1 MARRIA
7 HKLESQWRS
16 DDVLQTDENAT
27 FKQFLLSDQVLSG
40 LSKSGFVRPSP
51 IQVEAIP
58 LGLCGFDL
66 VVQAKSGTGK
76 TCVFS
81 TLALQAVDVSKN
93 AVQVLILAPTREIA
107 VQSCDTVCC
116 IGCDVPGLKAYAFI
130 GGVPIS
136 EDLRKLSRCH
146 VAAGTLGRLLQLV
159 KQGELRLNNV
169 GLVVLDEADQLLDES
184 FQGDLRELWSRLPPK
199 RQVVAT
205 SATYSPE
212 VARILEE
219 ELLHKPAIV
228 RLCGEQQENRP
239 TLLGLTEWYCVA
251 KGTAEAAWFSR
262 KVRALVEVL
271 RKLAFSQCL
280 VFLNS
285 QARAQSLVERLSYH
299 GFRAQLLSGAQD
311 QSDRLKALVNLKAF
325 RCRILVSTDL
335 AARGIDAERVNLVIN
350 FDVARSLDTHLH
362 RSGRAGR
369 YGTAGQTVTIVTG
382 RSELNQLLQL
392 CSPLE
397 QDIKP
402 LPGFPSLEPGDG
414 ESEVNGDAPEDDPD
428 NYSADGDAAEDSSR
442 DFGVNDV
449 VDNGHLNDCRV
460 RDDRSESV
468 PQEALEGMLLLF
480 ANDANVTAA
489 KDEVLPE
496 TEDLLQIPREPS
508 LVLTTA
514 KDEVLPETGDLLRA
528 STHPSP
534 RLAAAKD
541 VSPESKVCLQV
552 PTEPSQTL
560 TAAEDEVLPGTPDP
574 LQTLTDPSS
583 ALAAAKKEILPESLP
598 TLTAAEE
605 EVLPETTGPLE
616 VPSEPRLTLTAA
628 KNDVLSETAYHPQ
641 VPTEHSLI
649 VTAVKDISLATED
662 HLQAPTDPSPAL
674 TAAKDVPPE
683 IEDPLQL
690 PTDPS
695 PVLAAAEDRFLLET
709 TYPHIPT
716 NPSPTVSAPGD
727 EFLPGTTYLLQLLT
741 DSLQTQNAA
750 EDEVLS
756 ETEDPIRVLES
767 FVECQQP
774 APTGT
779 EPTPN
784 SQHWCNLSWPPE
796 PSVGIELAAHLDTAE
811 ETFRRSFEDCDQL
824 DQMVVAAIKDYL
836 SFFPSHAGAE
846 RLDAHVSPEDDVASV
861 HRAVVAADE
870 LSFTYEQCCEPSSV
884 AVNSEASGTGE
895 SCISP
900 DGIPNT
906 TSITLESEGLSL
918 IDARENVSS
927 APNEKVTTCETLPAS
942 QLHQEAGQ
950 AALDSDASASMDV
963 ASGESFTSC
972 YSCQEP
978 SEVTLGS
985 QGVRVVQVQ
994 ADGIALD
1001 VKPVTEEAPKQEV
1014 NLGTLNSDV
1023 TGTEVAA
1030 AARKKGPTGSKAPE
1044 DLRVPCL
1051 SHTLN
1056 EVTCSPDVK
1065 MSAQNRS
1072 SSSQDRWKRETKSD
1086 VADMKCAN
1094 GSREEHPSSR
1104 SLCRNSSCS
1113 PFDSSIHQTKRPE
1126 KSSAEGQARKRK
1138 STAAWIMER
1147 SNLTGAEMDVT
1158 AVCSQQGRSL
1168 SELKLLDCEQVDVG
1182 KDGKVTTLPKKKPI
1196 LATTNV
1202 NSFDRARNDPG
1213 TIGRKWRQ
1221 PKVNTSSGSEE
1232 SDSRLSVQ
1240 LERPKQPSCSAS
1252 SQARCSGTMYFEH
1265 PATVV
1270 TNSPSH
1276 CTQHGPMSRT
1286 DMCDQCARKCDAIRA
1301 ACCEAQRSLRETAV
1315 SSSWFPYSRTQM
1327 HASAWF
1333 QNWLHW
1339 YQWYIR
1345 DRKSV
1350 V

>member
-116 IGCDVPGLKAYAFI
+116 IGCDVLGLKAYAFI

-159 KQGELRLNNV
+159 KQGELRLNHA

-299 GFRAQLLSGAQD
+299 GFRAQLLSGAQE

-414 ESEVNGDAPEDDPD
+414 ETEVNGDAPEDDPE
-428 NYSADGDAAEDSSR
+428 NYSVDGDAAEDSSGNI
-442 DFGVNDV
+442 GVNDV
-449 VDNGHLNDCRV
+449 ADKGHVDDCRV
-460 RDDRSESV
+460 RDGRIETDPEVS
-468 PQEALEGMLLLF
+468 LEGMLLLF
-480 ANDANVTAA
+480 AKDASVTAA
-489 KDEVLPE
+489 KDEVPAE
-496 TEDLLQIPREPS
+496 TEDLLQIPTEPS
-508 LVLTTA
+508 LTLA
-514 KDEVLPETGDLLRA
+514 AGKDEVLPETGDRLCA
-528 STHPSP
+528 PTHPSP
-534 RLAAAKD
+534 RLTAAKD
-541 VSPESKVCLQV
+541 VSPETEDCLQV
-552 PTEPSQTL
+552 PTELSQTL
-560 TAAEDEVLPGTPDP
+560 SAAEDEVLPGTPDP
-574 LQTLTDPSS
+574 PQTLTDPSS
-583 ALAAAKKEILPESLP
+583 ALAAAKDEILPESLP
-598 TLTAAEE
+598 TLTAGVD
-605 EVLPETTGPLE
+605 EVLQVFT
-616 VPSEPRLTLTAA
+616 EPILTLTAA
-628 KNDVLSETAYHPQ
+628 KNDVLPETLYHLQ
-641 VPTEHSLI
+641 VPAEHSLM
-649 VTAVKDISLATED
+649 VTAVKDISLETED
-662 HLQAPTDPSPAL
+662 HLQETPTDPSPAL

-683 IEDPLQL
+683 IEDPPQL
-690 PTDPS
+690 PIDPS
-695 PVLAAAEDRFLLET
+695 PAPTAAEDRFLLET
-709 TYPHIPT
+709 MYPHVPT
-716 NPSPTVSAPGD
+716 NLSPTVTAQGD

-756 ETEDPIRVLES
+756 ETEDPIRVLDP

-811 ETFRRSFEDCDQL
+811 ETFRRSFEGSGQL
-824 DQMVVAAIKDYL
+824 EQMVVAAIKDYL

-846 RLDAHVSPEDDVASV
+846 GLDAHMSPEDDVASV
-861 HRAVVAADE
+861 HRAVAADDE

-884 AVNSEASGTGE
+884 AVNSEAAGTGK
-895 SCISP
+895 SCVSP
-900 DGIPNT
+900 DLSPNT
-906 TSITLESEGLSL
+906 TSITLESEGLSS
-918 IDARENVSS
+918 IEARENIRSV
-927 APNEKVTTCETLPAS
+927 PNEKAATCETLPAS

-950 AALDSDASASMDV
+950 AALDSDASAAMNV
-963 ASGESFTSC
+963 ASDESFTSC

-978 SEVTLGS
+978 SVVALGS
-985 QGVRVVQVQ
+985 EGVSIVQAQ

-1001 VKPVTEEAPKQEV
+1001 LKPVTEEAWKQGA

-1023 TGTEVAA
+1023 TSTEVAA
-1030 AARKKGPTGSKAPE
+1030 AARKKGPTGPKAPE
-1044 DLRVPCL
+1044 DLRVPSL

-1065 MSAQNRS
+1065 MIAGNRS
-1072 SSSQDRWKRETKSD
+1072 SSSQDRWKREKKLDAAD
-1086 VADMKCAN
+1086 VKCAN
-1094 GSREEHPSSR
+1094 VSREEHPLSR
-1104 SLCRNSSCS
+1104 SLCWNSSGS
-1113 PFDSSIHQTKRPE
+1113 RFDSNKLNQTKRPE
-1126 KSSAEGQARKRK
+1126 KSSTEGQARKRK

-1158 AVCSQQGRSL
+1158 AVCSRQGGRSL

-1202 NSFDRARNDPG
+1202 NSFDRVRNDPG
-1213 TIGRKWRQ
+1213 TTGRKGRQ

-1232 SDSRLSVQ
+1232 SDGRLSVQ
-1240 LERPKQPSCSAS
+1240 LERPKQTSCSGS
-1252 SQARCSGTMYFEH
+1252 SQARCSGTTYFEH

-1276 CTQHGPMSRT
+1276 CTQRGPMSRT

-1315 SSSWFPYSRTQM
+1315 SSSWFPYSRTQV

-1333 QNWLHW
+1333 QNWFHW

-1345 DRKSV
+1345 EMLRVNDHQ
-1350 V
+1350 